1 MNSNLRKAFN
11 IIIIVRSLLSFLLI
25 RVCIVYPIVPCLGH
39 MYGPFG
45 MQWVPLPLGTSGIP
59 KEQLHV
65 SVICDLHKVA
75 LSVLVVQSDVV
86 VHHGLPMHT
95 GEEGGD
101 GTHAE
106 VAS

>member
-1 MNSNLRKAFN
+1 
-11 IIIIVRSLLSFLLI
+11 
-25 RVCIVYPIVPCLGH
+25 

-45 MQWVPLPLGTSGIP
+45 MQWVPLPLGTSGVP

-65 SVICDLHKVA
+65 SVICDLHKVT